1 MQIRDLLHRDHIFVP
16 LEGPTLREA
25 LARMVTGL
33 ASQGSLADPTP
44 VLDRIQSE
52 TMRDVVAVSSRVVLP
67 HYRTP
72 AVDAVVLA
80 LGVASE
86 PLNAREAGLDAR
98 PRVVV
103 LVLAPSEAANLYL
116 QTLSSLARLLRAD
129 SVVDALLACHGP
141 DDVLSLDQLGE
152 LPIRPTLAVR
162 DVMLTR
168 VEAIPPDTPVRDAV
182 NLMIRR
188 RMRAVPVVGEKGEVL
203 GLVSDRDIMRALL
216 PMPRAGDEPGGPGAV
231 RPAEIL
237 ARDIMTRSVLC
248 IAEELALTEAA
259 TMMVNKDIN
268 VLPVVSEGA
277 LTGLITRGEII
288 RKLFGP

>member
-1 MQIRDLLHRDHIFVP
+1 MQIRDLLPRDHIFVP

-25 LARMVTGL
+25 LARMVTDL
-33 ASQGSLADPTP
+33 AGQGSVTDPESLLA
-44 VLDRIQSE
+44 RIHGE
-52 TMRDVVAVSSRVVLP
+52 AMRDVVAVSTRVVLP

-72 AVDAVVLA
+72 AVDSVVLA
-80 LGVASE
+80 VGVAEE

-103 LVLAPSEAANLYL
+103 LVLAPPEAANLYL
-116 QTLSSLARLLRAD
+116 QTLSSVARLLRSD
-129 SVVDALLACHGP
+129 RVVDRLVAARGP
-141 DDVLSLDQLGE
+141 DDVLALDDLTD
-152 LPIRPTLAVR
+152 LPIRPNLAVR
-162 DVMLTR
+162 DVMIAR

-203 GLVSDRDIMRALL
+203 GIVSDGDIMRALL
-216 PMPRAGDEPGGPGAV
+216 PMPRAGSEDGRGAV
-231 RPAEIL
+231 DPSRIL
-237 ARDIMTRSVLC
+237 VRDIMTRSVLC

-268 VLPVVSEGA
+268 VLPVVSDGA